1 MARKASRRSGRKTES
16 KGRSKK
22 SKKKPAVAE
31 IEVVEEEKGLGVN
44 DGIAIGTT
52 LLFLAAVLLTDYTL
66 GTEYG
71 EGLFF
76 K

>member
-22 SKKKPAVAE
+22 KPVVAE
-31 IEVVEEEKGLGVN
+31 IEVVEEGKGLGVN

>member
-1 MARKASRRSGRKTES
+1 MARKASRRSGRKSET

-22 SKKKPAVAE
+22 AAAVAE
-31 IEVVEEEKGLGVN
+31 VEVVEEEKGLGVN

-52 LLFLAAVLLTDYTL
+52 ILFLVAILLTDYTL

-71 EGLFF
+71 TGLFF
-76 K
+76 AK

>member
-1 MARKASRRSGRKTES
+1 MARKASRRSGRKAAP
-16 KGRSKK
+16 KGGSKK
-22 SKKKPAVAE
+22 DRAAVAE

-52 LLFLAAVLLTDYTL
+52 ILFLVAILLTDYTL

-71 EGLFF
+71 TGLFF

>member
-22 SKKKPAVAE
+22 KPAVAE
-31 IEVVEEEKGLGVN
+31 IEVVEEGKGLGVN